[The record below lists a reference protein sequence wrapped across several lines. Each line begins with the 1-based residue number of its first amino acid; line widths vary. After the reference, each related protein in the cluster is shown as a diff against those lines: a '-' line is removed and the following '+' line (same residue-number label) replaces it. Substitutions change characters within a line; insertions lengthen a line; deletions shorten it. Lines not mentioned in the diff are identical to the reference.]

1 MKYSM
6 MYISTVVIINMA
18 FTYIDPIILYDGTM
32 WSVGSILAG
41 LVFVVRDYAQ
51 KEVGHKYI
59 LILMVIAAAI
69 SYLMASPF
77 VAIASLIAFSAS
89 EVCDYLAFTFKKGSF
104 KSKVIASSLVSIP
117 VDTVIFLMVISHL
130 SWFSFV
136 VMCASKTAVLSYLV
150 VKK

>member
-1 MKYSM
+1 MKYSVI
-6 MYISTVVIINMA
+6 YILTIVLINMS

-32 WSVGSILAG
+32 WSVGSVLAG
-41 LVFVVRDYAQ
+41 AVFVVRDYAQ
-51 KEVGHKYI
+51 KELGHK
-59 LILMVIAAAI
+59 LIFIPMIAAAVL

-77 VAIASLIAFSAS
+77 VAFASLLAFSAS

-104 KSKVIASSLVSIP
+104 KSKVILSSVVSIP
-117 VDTVIFLMVISHL
+117 VDTAIFLFVISHL

-136 VMCASKTAVLSYLV
+136 IMCLSKVIVLSYLV